1 MLCLPVLVVLAT
13 EGYQSLNK
21 TTSTTINL
29 EKGEERSSL
38 EETISSEKTEK
49 RSNMEKAEE
58 RRANMMQEILEEDLG
73 EMKIRLIALEK
84 KVDKLHPGGSFCK
97 TLKIFCSVVG
107 GWCPWKYVG
116 EAVFEESAAEK
127 SALKEITWQGR

>member
-1 MLCLPVLVVLAT
+1 M
-13 EGYQSLNK
+13 
-21 TTSTTINL
+21 
-29 EKGEERSSL
+29 

-84 KVDKLHPGGSFCK
+84 KVDTLHPGGSFCK
-97 TLKIFCSVVG
+97 TLKIFLLSCWRLVS
-107 GWCPWKYVG
+107 
-116 EAVFEESAAEK
+116 
-127 SALKEITWQGR
+127 LEICG